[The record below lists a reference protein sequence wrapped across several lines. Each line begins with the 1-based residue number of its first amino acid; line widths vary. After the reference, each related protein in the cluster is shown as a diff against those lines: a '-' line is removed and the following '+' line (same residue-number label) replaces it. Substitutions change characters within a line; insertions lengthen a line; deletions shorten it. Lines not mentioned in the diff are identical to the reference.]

1 MNQALTQTGSHIQV
15 LIPIC
20 LIAASVIVVL
30 IGRRSSKW
38 RDTLVMVAVALSAC
52 LSVIIFLKVFSS
64 ASGHIEY
71 FLGYGWHGARYL
83 KTGQPIGIVLRTDIF
98 GAIMLLLITGL
109 GLLAAVYSIPYVH
122 HEITDARHT
131 HYYTLFM
138 LMLAGMTGIVMTGD
152 IFNFY
157 VFFEIASLSSYA
169 LVSITGKAESLEAT
183 FKYLLVGALS
193 SIFIVFGIGLLFNAT
208 GTLNMQYAS
217 RQVTRIMT
225 SGPDSYIYP
234 FRYLIFASLALL
246 VMGFSIKAALF
257 PGHAWL
263 ADAHPVAPSSI
274 SALLSGLVIKAT
286 GIYPLVRFLF
296 GVFVIQEGHYGSL
309 LRPLFLTVSIVTMFG
324 GSFFA
329 IAQTKLKRMLAFS
342 TIAQVGYIM
351 FGIALI
357 TEMGI
362 AASIL
367 HIINHAIVKGMLF
380 LVSGIIIYQT
390 GITDIADMG
399 KLSYK
404 MPITMLCFTVGACS
418 MVGVPPLSGFM
429 SKWVLANA
437 AFKAGLPFLI
447 VFLLL
452 SSLLNAVYYFRVVAI
467 SYFGDPRIDIKKK
480 EKPPAMMQ
488 VPVMILA
495 ILVVLIGILIKF
507 PYHQTAMPAAARI
520 FEIHR

>member
-1 MNQALTQTGSHIQV
+1 MDIPLVQTGSQLQV

-20 LIAASVIVVL
+20 LIVTSVIMVL
-30 IGRRSSKW
+30 AGKW
-38 RDTLVMVAVALSAC
+38 ATRWREHIFLAATALSAC
-52 LSVIIFLKVFSS
+52 MSVIIFLKIFNSPQ
-64 ASGHIEY
+64 GYIEY
-71 FLGYGWHGARYL
+71 FLGYGWRGLRHL
-83 KTGQPIGIVLRTDIF
+83 KTGQPIGIVLKTDLF
-98 GAIMLLLITGL
+98 GAVMLLLINGIGFL
-109 GLLAAVYSIPYVH
+109 VALYSVPYIRHAVP
-122 HEITDARHT
+122 EKRHT
-131 HYYTLFM
+131 YYYTLFM
-138 LMLAGMTGIVMTGD
+138 LMLAGMSGIVITGD
-152 IFNFY
+152 CFNFY

-169 LVSITGKAESLEAT
+169 LVSITGESEALEAT

-208 GTLNMQYAS
+208 GTLNMEYAS
-217 RQVTRIMT
+217 RQIVKIVTST
-225 SGPDSYIYP
+225 NNPHIYSL
-234 FRYLIFASLALL
+234 RYLIFASLAML
-246 VMGFSIKAALF
+246 VMGFSVKAALF

-296 GVFVIQEGHYGSL
+296 GIFGVHKGYYGGL
-309 LRPLFLTVSIVTMFG
+309 VRPLFATIAVITMLG

-357 TEMGI
+357 TETGI

-367 HIINHAIVKGMLF
+367 HIVNHAIVKGLLF

-390 GITDIADMG
+390 GITEIADMG
-399 KLSYK
+399 KLGYK
-404 MPITMLCFTVGACS
+404 MPLTIMCFAIGACS
-418 MVGVPPLSGFM
+418 MIGVPPLSGFM

-437 AFKAGLPFLI
+437 AYKAGMPILI
-447 VFLLL
+447 FFLLL

-467 SYFGDPRIDIKKK
+467 SYFGIPKIDTKKMGK
-480 EKPPAMMQ
+480 IPLMMEL
-488 VPVMILA
+488 PIIIMALM
-495 ILVVLIGILIKF
+495 VVLIGILIKF
-507 PYHQTAMPAAARI
+507 PYHNVALPAAVNI
-520 FEIHR
+520 FVSP